1 VHRLLALIVVVAAAV
16 AATAVFAATPA
27 ADVDPSDFV
36 RQIDNP
42 WYPLRPGT
50 TYVFRGVESGKPMR
64 DVVAVTT
71 RRKTIL
77 GVRCVV
83 VRDTVYVDGRPTEA
97 TSDWFAQDRKG
108 NVWYFGEATAEL
120 DHSGKV
126 KSREGSWQ
134 AGVDGAKGGM
144 FMPAHPQVG
153 QEFRQEYYKGHAEDR
168 FRVLSVSAPVR
179 VPYTGSRRGLLTKEW
194 TRLEPGVVGHKYYV
208 HGVGLVEER
217 SAGNG
222 KEHTQLVTV
231 RRG

>member
-1 VHRLLALIVVVAAAV
+1 VIGALAVLLAAV
-16 AATAVFAATPA
+16 APA
-27 ADVDPSDFV
+27 PTFV
-36 RQIDNP
+36 ARVDNP
-42 WYPLRPGT
+42 WFPLKPGT
-50 TYVFRGVESGKPMR
+50 TFVYTGLEDGEATR
-64 DVVAVTT
+64 DVVTVTHRT
-71 RRKTIL
+71 KPIQGSHATVVDDRVYHD
-77 GVRCVV
+77 GVLAER
-83 VRDTVYVDGRPTEA
+83 
-97 TSDWFAQDRKG
+97 TSDWYAQDTKG
-108 NVWYFGEATAEL
+108 NVWYLGEATAEL
-120 DHSGKV
+120 DRKGHVTST
-126 KSREGSWQ
+126 EGSWQ
-134 AGVDGAKGGM
+134 AGVDGANGGM

>member
-1 VHRLLALIVVVAAAV
+1 MHRLLPLIVVLAAGV

-36 RQIDNP
+36 REIDNP

-64 DVVAVTT
+64 DVVAVTN

-77 GVRCVV
+77 GVSCVV
-83 VRDTVYVDGRPTEA
+83 VRDTVYVDGRPREA
-97 TSDWFAQDRKG
+97 TSDWFAQDRQG

-134 AGVDGAKGGM
+134 AGVDGAKPGIV
-144 FMPAHPQVG
+144 MPGRPKVG
-153 QEFRQEYYKGHAEDR
+153 QSFRQEYLKGHAEDHMAIQS
-168 FRVLSVSAPVR
+168 LAAKVR
-179 VPYTGSRRGLLTKEW
+179 VPYVSTSRAMRTREW
-194 TRLEPGVVGHKYYV
+194 TPLEPGVVEHKYYV
-208 HGVGLVEER
+208 RGLGMVKDDEV
-217 SAGNG
+217 S
-222 KEHTQLVTV
+222 LVSVT
-231 RRG
+231 R